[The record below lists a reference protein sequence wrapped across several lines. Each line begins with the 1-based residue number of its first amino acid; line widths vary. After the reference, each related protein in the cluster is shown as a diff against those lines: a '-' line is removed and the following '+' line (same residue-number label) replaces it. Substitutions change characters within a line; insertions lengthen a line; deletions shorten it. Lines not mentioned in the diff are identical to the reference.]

1 MITYPV
7 DTGNTKWSVYQIST
21 ASIIARRKDWP
32 VLGGGEITS
41 LDSDYVMLEEKA
53 DAQPS
58 VDSRIWRLEGTDV
71 IDVDGN
77 SITRTWATYKRVPD
91 EIKNSAVNIEAEQ
104 LGLHINL
111 QRELMETRL
120 MVGALLNYVDGLTM
134 PAKVQAQADQYKT
147 TAIKLWKNRDR
158 LKAIIDQI
166 DADQEPDM
174 DSGWEPVD

>member
-7 DTGNTKWSVYQIST
+7 ASDSRWAVYQVST
-21 ASIIARRKDWP
+21 ESVIDRRKPWP
-32 VLGGGEITS
+32 VGDGGEVVG
-41 LDSDYVMLEEKA
+41 LDPDYVYLEEKT

-71 IDVDGN
+71 IDVAGN
-77 SITRTWATYKRVPD
+77 SITRQWETIKRVPE
-91 EIKNSAVNIEAEQ
+91 EIKNAVVNIEAEQ
-104 LGLHINL
+104 LGLHINI

-134 PAKVQAQADQYKT
+134 PAKVQAQADEYKA

-158 LKAIIDQI
+158 LKAIHDQI
-166 DADQEPDM
+166 DADQEPDL
-174 DSGWEPVD
+174 DSGWEPVV

>member
-7 DTGNTKWSVYQIST
+7 AADSRWAVYQIST
-21 ASIIARRKDWP
+21 EQIIARRKPWP
-32 VLGGGEITS
+32 VGDGSEIQG
-41 LDSDYVMLEEKA
+41 LDPDYIYLEEKK

-71 IDVDGN
+71 IDVAGN
-77 SITRTWATYKRVPD
+77 SITRTWATFKRVPD
-91 EIKNSAVNIEAEQ
+91 EIKNAVINIEAEQ
-104 LGLHINL
+104 LGLHINI

>member
-7 DTGNTKWSVYQIST
+7 SADSLWAVYQVST
-21 ASIIARRKDWP
+21 ESVIARRKLWP
-32 VLGGGEITS
+32 VGDGSEIQG
-41 LDSDYVMLEEKA
+41 LDPDYVYLEEKT

-71 IDVDGN
+71 IDVAGN
-77 SITRTWATYKRVPD
+77 SITRQWETIKRVPE
-91 EIKNSAVNIEAEQ
+91 EIKNAVVNIEAEQ
-104 LGLHINL
+104 LGLHINI

-134 PAKVQAQADQYKT
+134 PAKVQAQADEYKA

-158 LKAIIDQI
+158 LKAIHDQI
-166 DADQEPDM
+166 DLDQEPDL
-174 DSGWEPVD
+174 DSGWEPVV